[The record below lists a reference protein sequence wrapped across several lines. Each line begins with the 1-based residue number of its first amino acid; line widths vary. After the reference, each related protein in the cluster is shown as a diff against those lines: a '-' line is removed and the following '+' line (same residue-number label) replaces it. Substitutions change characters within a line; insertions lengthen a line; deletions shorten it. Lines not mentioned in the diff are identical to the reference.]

1 MSNNIFLEVK
11 ECNDDENSEISEE
24 DLAELKRL
32 NELNEKLWSGNHLTH
47 TFENI
52 KRIEDAKNKI
62 KKINAIQTNFGLM
75 FKRPNN
81 SKKIN
86 TTSNVVNTKK
96 VVNTKRVV
104 NKSRYR
110 GFMSF

>member
-1 MSNNIFLEVK
+1 M
-11 ECNDDENSEISEE
+11 
-24 DLAELKRL
+24 
-32 NELNEKLWSGNHLTH
+32 TH

-62 KKINAIQTNFGLM
+62 KKINAIRNNFGLM

-81 SKKIN
+81 LKIK
-86 TTSNVVNTKK
+86 TTSNVVNNKK

-110 GFMSF
+110 DLCRSNFNI